1 MPWRLI
7 AFLIVLT
14 IVVLFAGF
22 NISNVS
28 DISFGFYTLTKVP
41 VFLSLFISF
50 LLGTFLVLPF
60 AFKKRNAKGTP
71 KKGREVKQNALENV
85 PAVAAEESPAEPE
98 QPIEAQ
104 PKKKRGKK

>member
-14 IVVLFAGF
+14 LVVLFAGF
-22 NISNVS
+22 NITNES

-41 VFLSLFISF
+41 VFLSLFIAF

-60 AFKKRNAKGTP
+60 AVRKRNAKASDQ
-71 KKGREVKQNALENV
+71 KSREVKQNAEIK
-85 PAVAAEESPAEPE
+85 PAEEPVVPPE
-98 QPIEAQ
+98 QAEQ
-104 PKKKRGKK
+104 PSKKKRARK

>member
-28 DISFGFYTLTKVP
+28 DISFGFYTVTKVP
-41 VFLSLFISF
+41 VFLSLFIAF

-60 AFKKRNAKGTP
+60 AFRKRIAKGTP
-71 KKGREVKQNALENV
+71 QNSREVKQNAPETL
-85 PAVAAEESPAEPE
+85 VAEKAPAEPE
-98 QPIEAQ
+98 KPVDT